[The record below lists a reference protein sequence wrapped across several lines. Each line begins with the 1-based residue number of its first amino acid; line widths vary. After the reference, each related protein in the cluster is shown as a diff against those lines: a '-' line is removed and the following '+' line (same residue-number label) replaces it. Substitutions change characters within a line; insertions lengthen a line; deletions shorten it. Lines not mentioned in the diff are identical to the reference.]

1 MPSPKAATPAIRLG
15 LLENWQQFS
24 LLVLINAFVGGMV
37 GLERTVVPLLAE
49 QEFGLASRTIAL
61 SFIVSFG
68 VVKALANLFAGR
80 FSDRIGRK
88 QILVTGWLFGLP
100 VPVIIMLAPSWD
112 WIVLAN
118 VLLGINQG
126 LCWSTTIIMKIDLVG
141 PARRGLA
148 MGLNEAAGYLA
159 VAGAALASGY
169 VAATYGL
176 RPEPFYLG
184 VVFAVAGLVLSLLF
198 VQESRGHARYEA
210 ALQSGSA
217 LPPAA
222 PSFGEVFKLTSWKD
236 RRLFAVSQAGL
247 VNNLNDGMAWG
258 LFPLFFTAGGLPIE
272 QIAILAAIYPA
283 VWGLG
288 QLGTGALS
296 DHVGRKPLITGG
308 MMLQALGIFVIVATA
323 GFLPWASGAVLL
335 GLGTAM
341 VYPTLL
347 AAIGDVAHPA
357 WRASSV
363 GVYRLWRDG
372 GYAIGAL
379 LAGIVADLLGLRWA
393 MGAVGVLT
401 LASGMVVAT
410 VMTET
415 LSARQPLPRL
425 AGLLRAP
432 VSKANG

>member
-1 MPSPKAATPAIRLG
+1 
-15 LLENWQQFS
+15 
-24 LLVLINAFVGGMV
+24 
-37 GLERTVVPLLAE
+37 
-49 QEFGLASRTIAL
+49 
-61 SFIVSFG
+61 
-68 VVKALANLFAGR
+68 
-80 FSDRIGRK
+80 
-88 QILVTGWLFGLP
+88 
-100 VPVIIMLAPSWD
+100 
-112 WIVLAN
+112 
-118 VLLGINQG
+118 
-126 LCWSTTIIMKIDLVG
+126 
-141 PARRGLA
+141 

>member
-1 MPSPKAATPAIRLG
+1 VPSPSVAASAIRLG
-15 LLENWQQFS
+15 LRENWQQFS

-37 GLERTVVPLLAE
+37 GLERTIVPLLAQ

-68 VVKALANLFAGR
+68 VVKAFANLFAGR

-88 QILVTGWLFGLP
+88 QILVVGWLFGLP
-100 VPVIIMLAPSWD
+100 VPIIIMLAPSWD

-126 LCWSTTIIMKIDLVG
+126 LCWSTTVIMKIDLVG

-169 VAATYGL
+169 LAATHGL

-217 LPPAA
+217 VPPTA
-222 PSFGEVFKLTSWKD
+222 PSFGEIFKLTSWKD

-258 LFPLFFTAGGLPIE
+258 LFPLFFTAAGLPIN
-272 QIAILAAIYPA
+272 QVAILAAIYPA

-347 AAIGDVAHPA
+347 ATIGDVAHPD
-357 WRASSV
+357 WRASAV

-393 MGAVGVLT
+393 IGAVGVLT
-401 LASGMVVAT
+401 LASGVVVAT

-415 LSARQPLPRL
+415 LAARRP
-425 AGLLRAP
+425 AP
-432 VSKANG
+432 VPSVVQPTPGTS

>member
-1 MPSPKAATPAIRLG
+1 VPSPSVAAPAIRLG
-15 LLENWQQFS
+15 LRENWQQFS

-49 QEFGLASRTIAL
+49 QDFGLASRTIAL

-68 VVKALANLFAGR
+68 LVKALANLFAGR

-88 QILVTGWLFGLP
+88 QILIAGWLFGLP

-141 PARRGLA
+141 PQRRGLA
-148 MGLNEAAGYLA
+148 MGLNEASGYLA
-159 VAGAALASGY
+159 VAAAALASGFL
-169 VAATYGL
+169 ASRYGL

-184 VVFAVAGLVLSLLF
+184 IVFALAGLLLSLLF
-198 VQESRGHARYEA
+198 VQESRGHARHEA
-210 ALQSGSA
+210 ALHAG
-217 LPPAA
+217 AA
-222 PSFGEVFKLTSWKD
+222 PSPATPSFREIFTLASWRD
-236 RRLFAVSQAGL
+236 RRLFATSQAGL

-258 LFPLFFTAGGLPIE
+258 LFPLFFTAGGLRID

-296 DHVGRKPLITGG
+296 DQIGRKPLITGG
-308 MMLQALGIFVIVATA
+308 MLVQALGIFVIVAGS
-323 GFLPWASGAVLL
+323 GFAPWAVGATLL

-347 AAIGDVAHPA
+347 AAIADIAHPA
-357 WRASSV
+357 WRASAV

-393 MGAVGVLT
+393 IGAVGVLT
-401 LASGMVVAT
+401 LVSGLVVAT

-415 LSARQPLPRL
+415 LAARRADRGSPAVQPTP
-425 AGLLRAP
+425 GT
-432 VSKANG
+432 S